1 MMRSSWRIETHCAA
15 LLRKA
20 FSDQVDY
27 FRACPSSCNNPRL
40 KIAVTQS
47 RSTSRLVDTKRLRA
61 QASRPQIAGA
71 IHALAERAIKSGDI
85 GKDLDPFDLLRALIA
100 VSNVASGP
108 DWQ

>member
-1 MMRSSWRIETHCAA
+1 MDEIKLVRSFGEE
-15 LLRKA
+15 
-20 FSDQVDY
+20 QDY
-27 FRACPSSCNNPRL
+27 FRARPSSCNNPRL
-40 KIAVTQS
+40 KIAVTES

-85 GKDLDPFDLLRALIA
+85 GKDLDPCDLLRALIG